1 MWREIQDN
9 RVLLRDIINHN
20 FPGKGKSTAQQKC
33 LSSFVQKRVY
43 ITDVLFL
50 FFFSHYIPTAG
61 NMYDKPHVMHIF
73 KPYKI
78 TMLVK
83 FNSYNW

>member
-20 FPGKGKSTAQQKC
+20 FPGKGKSTAQQKFYFFC
-33 LSSFVQKRVY
+33 TKRVY
-43 ITDVLFL
+43 VTDVLFL

-61 NMYDKPHVMHIF
+61 NMYDKPHVVHVIEN
-73 KPYKI
+73 YKMA
-78 TMLVK
+78 MLLK
-83 FNSYNW
+83 FNSFNW